1 MTERAAAQVELAA
14 TVLDQTANV
23 LGDASA
29 SASSFALTME
39 RTPPT
44 VRQAAQ
50 TVGNLQA
57 SLRELETQLNALT
70 ILGTRPL
77 ANAAAK
83 FGQMATDLNGLDT
96 RLDLIAS
103 DLEGNRD
110 ALLANSSSLA
120 ALSDRV
126 AALAA
131 SLRGGAVT
139 DSIADVGAIL
149 RVMILVLAVWTA
161 VPAVGALGL
170 GLWIRA
176 EVNPDDDD
184 D

>member
-1 MTERAAAQVELAA
+1 
-14 TVLDQTANV
+14 
-23 LGDASA
+23 
-29 SASSFALTME
+29 
-39 RTPPT
+39 
-44 VRQAAQ
+44 
-50 TVGNLQA
+50 
-57 SLRELETQLNALT
+57 
-70 ILGTRPL
+70 
-77 ANAAAK
+77 
-83 FGQMATDLNGLDT
+83 MATDLNGLDT
-96 RLDLIAS
+96 RLGLIAS

-126 AALAA
+126 AALAS

>member
-1 MTERAAAQVELAA
+1 
-14 TVLDQTANV
+14 
-23 LGDASA
+23 
-29 SASSFALTME
+29 ME

-57 SLRELETQLNALT
+57 SLRELEAQLNALT
-70 ILGTRPL
+70 ILGSRPL
-77 ANAAAK
+77 ASAAAK

-96 RLDLIAS
+96 RLGLIAS

-126 AALAA
+126 AALAS